1 MRLLEEGEQY
11 AFVDDESPSGC
22 ARKLLTL
29 PPECKR
35 MEGFL
40 TLFDDHEIRTTP
52 VIDCEQQWHRRS
64 NIGGGASGGTT
75 LWRRLWF
82 RIETVDDPQQQKNS
96 DSSDEVLLLQQQDKT
111 VRRLQTIV
119 LRYWM
124 YPEHA
129 EQQRKVCPNIIY
141 LYNICVL

>member
-11 AFVDDESPSGC
+11 VFVDDESPSGC
-22 ARKLLTL
+22 TKKLLTL

-40 TLFDDHEIRTTP
+40 TLFDDHELRATP
-52 VIDCEQQWHRRS
+52 VIDSKQQWHRRLD
-64 NIGGGASGGTT
+64 IGGGTSGGTT

-82 RIETVDDPQQQKNS
+82 RLETVDDPQQQKTS
-96 DSSDEVLLLQQQDKT
+96 DSSDETLLQQQNKT
-111 VRRLQTIV
+111 VRRLRTIM

-129 EQQRKVCPNIIY
+129 EQQRKVCPNI
-141 LYNICVL
+141 CVLV